1 MKTMRARMIASESHI
16 TELAGQNSAD
26 VKKAK
31 SGTISPANTR
41 INYFGAEK
49 FSSKHLR

>member
-16 TELAGQNSAD
+16 TELARRASTD
-26 VKKAK
+26 VKNAK
-31 SGTISPANTR
+31 SGTISPANTT